1 VKLADPLGRVY
12 AEALF
17 SIARDRSQVEEVGGE
32 IADLVELSRAHPEI
46 GEFLATPVV
55 ESAAKVS
62 VLGTAFEGRVSPLVA
77 DFVCLVVEKHRFGA
91 FAQVV
96 DAYRTMADE
105 HAGRMRASVRS
116 ATALPAA
123 VREEI
128 ASLLSREWG
137 RRVELDAETDA
148 TLVGGAV
155 VTVDDRVYDGSL
167 RTRLSRFRTQLI
179 RSESS

>member
-1 VKLADPLGRVY
+1 MKLADPLGRVY

-17 SIARDRSQVEEVGGE
+17 SIARDRGVVDEVGRE
-32 IADLVELSRAHPEI
+32 IDGLVEMSRTHPEI

-55 ESAAKVS
+55 EASVKVAA
-62 VLGTAFEGRVSPLVA
+62 LRTALEGRASEVVV
-77 DFVCLVVEKHRFGA
+77 DFACLVVEKRRFAA
-91 FAQVV
+91 FGRIAE
-96 DAYRTMADE
+96 AYRTMADE

-116 ATALPAA
+116 AAALEPA

-128 ASLLSREWG
+128 AALLTRATG
-137 RRVELDAETDA
+137 RRVELDAEIDA
-148 TLVGGAV
+148 GLVGGAV

-179 RSESS
+179 RSEGP